1 MFFGGFM
8 QYGILGIG
16 LIALALLHYMRKRP
30 DGYWIY
36 IILFLGP
43 IGALIYLAVEAAP
56 ELGDPGTFKFLDRR
70 KRIRMLESAIHDN
83 PSAANYEEL
92 GQLHLDAGNWKVARE
107 CFDRS
112 ITKRTDSVDPFY
124 RRSIAEIELGDYP
137 AARTDLEYVMAKD
150 RGYDFHRAQGLM
162 GYVLAKTG
170 DPVRAEKTFQ
180 DALRV
185 STLTE
190 TQLHYAEFLNE
201 QGHKAEAREQAQ
213 RILNKRASMPG
224 FLKRRERPLYRQT
237 KSLLRSL

>member
-124 RRSIAEIELGDYP
+124 RRSIAEIELADYQ

-170 DPVRAEKTFQ
+170 DPVSIPAK
-180 DALRV
+180 RV
-185 STLTE
+185 PYFKPGKELKELINDDNSTSGSPAHLGTDD
-190 TQLHYAEFLNE
+190 
-201 QGHKAEAREQAQ
+201 
-213 RILNKRASMPG
+213 S
-224 FLKRRERPLYRQT
+224 RQPPV
-237 KSLLRSL
+237 L